1 MSYSKASFPL
11 PYYAVIFTNEQ
22 EEDLEGYAETAAR
35 MEELACEQAGYLGM
49 DHARSE
55 LGITISYWK
64 DEASILHWKR
74 VSEHALAQKRGKSQW
89 YSRYTVRVCRVEREY
104 SWDSNKASV

>member
-1 MSYSKASFPL
+1 MSYSKAPFPL

-22 EEDLEGYAETAAR
+22 GGDLEGYAETAAR
-35 MEELACEQAGYLGM
+35 MEELASEQAGYLGM